1 MKTIRFLFTTLVL
14 TGVIASY
21 AKKDVIAATMEGKTV
36 SVSWSPVTNAT
47 GYKVEYKKA
56 TDAEFVVAGS
66 PTHSPFSVTEFDFG
80 NVYEFRAK
88 ATAAA
93 NIHAEYAVPNAE

>member
-21 AKKDVIAATMEGKTV
+21 AT
-36 SVSWSPVTNAT
+36 VSWSPVTNAT

-93 NIHAEYAVPNAE
+93 NIHAEHAVPNAE

>member
-14 TGVIASY
+14 TGVIASC
-21 AKKDVIAATMEGKTV
+21 AT
-36 SVSWSPVTNAT
+36 VSWSPVTNAT

-93 NIHAEYAVPNAE
+93 NIHAEYAVPNA